1 MIRPPPRSTR
11 TDTLFPYTAL
21 FRSRRC
27 KRVDRDG
34 PGPRYEQTSNA
45 YRLEWPAG
53 LERWL
58 DGPRTPCPLPDD
70 ELVRLQVAED
80 ENRVMQS
87 APKTKQASNETALLD
102 TLTRM
107 ARTIEERESQKDTQ
121 PLKSEST
128 SLGTGGIGLGGQ

>member
-1 MIRPPPRSTR
+1 MRIS
-11 TDTLFPYTAL
+11 DWSSGVCSSDL
-21 FRSRRC
+21 
-27 KRVDRDG
+27 
-34 PGPRYEQTSNA
+34 
-45 YRLEWPAG
+45 
-53 LERWL
+53 
-58 DGPRTPCPLPDD
+58 PLPDD

-107 ARTIEERESQKDTQ
+107 ARTIEERASQQDTQ

-128 SLGTGGIGLGGQ
+128 SLETGGIDRKSTRLNSSHYCAHRMPSHA